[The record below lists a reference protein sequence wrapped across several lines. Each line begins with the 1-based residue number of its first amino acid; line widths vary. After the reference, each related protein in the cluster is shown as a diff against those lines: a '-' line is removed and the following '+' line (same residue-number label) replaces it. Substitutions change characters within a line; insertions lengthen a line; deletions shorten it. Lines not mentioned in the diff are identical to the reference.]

1 MKHLPLLVFILLFS
15 CGKKPNSK
23 AHDGSGHEPL
33 EPEGIYSAR
42 LQPLNHVKVKGAV
55 TITKYGDHLN
65 VRVSLKNA
73 PEGVHLQ
80 GLHAGESCPWEDTN
94 NDEVIDLREAES
106 SVGQLL
112 VPFDGDL
119 RSWEEGYDFFPSGNY
134 DYERSTS
141 YSLMLAD
148 LNKNRR
154 QRHLK
159 LQGRVVMIRGKG
171 DQKDL
176 PIACG
181 MLALSSDYQEPE
193 EPRRSPV
200 RVRPSPR
207 EEPPVPE
214 PTPVPEE
221 PRSRWQRFRD
231 RLERWWNRWFGGGES
246 NVYLTS
252 QITWPFL

>member
-1 MKHLPLLVFILLFS
+1 MKYLSLLLFILLIS

-23 AHDGSGHEPL
+23 AHDDPGYEPL

-42 LQPLNHVKVKGAV
+42 LQSLNHSNIKGAV
-55 TITKYGDHLN
+55 TITKYGDNLN

-73 PEGVHLQ
+73 SEGMHVQ

-94 NDEVIDLREAES
+94 NDQVIDLREAES
-106 SVGQLL
+106 SAGKLL
-112 VPFDGDL
+112 VPFDDDL
-119 RSWEEGYDFFPSGNY
+119 RSWEEGCEFFPSGNY

-141 YSLMLAD
+141 YSLMLAN

-181 MLALSSDYQEPE
+181 MLALSSDYDEPQ

-200 RVRPSPR
+200 RVKPPPR
-207 EEPPVPE
+207 VEPAPE
-214 PTPVPEE
+214 PTPPPEE
-221 PRSRWQRFRD
+221 PRTRWQRFRD

-252 QITWPFL
+252 QRTEPFL